1 MTQAYRSVLAEVLT
15 RADHDAGWRVR
26 HVEPWWMVTPPRHQ
40 PRRQGWKLHVSATVV
55 SAPQVLERAGRVLV
69 AHGCAF
75 KFATRPK
82 VTAELTGTR
91 AVRAQSGKFLT
102 AYPADDDQLRLIA
115 EELSEATAGLPG
127 PAILSDRRHRP
138 GSLVHYRYGCFA
150 RPRLLNDEG
159 FYEGRLV
166 APDGSLHPDERNP
179 WFSPPPWAED
189 PFAAAERVPAA
200 PRREGEPRRK
210 GEPVLLA
217 GRYLVK
223 EAIRHSNRGG
233 VYRAEDTRSGETVLL
248 KEARPHVGVDPQGR
262 DARDRLRYE
271 AEVLDGLAPRGITP
285 RVRELFEAGGHLF
298 LVEDLIPGRNLQQW
312 TAEHLD
318 RGDGQVPV
326 AAARTLARRL
336 VGLVG
341 ELHAAG
347 LVLRDLKPG
356 NVIMTPQ
363 DRPVLVDLELAV
375 RFGATAHPAGTRGF
389 TDPGYLDGPSVEPVV
404 GPVPAP
410 GPEADCFSLGATLLH
425 AVAGIS
431 PVLAA
436 DSAPAR
442 PAGERLAALL
452 AAAAADLPALRALA
466 PLITGLTAEMPRRW
480 TVARAAAFLDGE
492 AAPAAPAVPTAGYPA
507 APPTASRVTAER
519 LIEDG
524 LAHLAATM
532 DTAAEYLWPAPRS
545 LPNGD
550 PCNVQLGAAG
560 LLAVLARAVRCG
572 YEAARPALREAADWL
587 DARLAEPDRI
597 LPGLHFGR
605 SGTAWAL
612 HDAATTLDDC
622 RLADRALALA
632 LRIPLASGSADVCHG
647 LAGAGLTQ
655 LHLWRRTDDRR
666 FADRARECADG
677 LLQLLTSGQSDQSDQ
692 SGGSGQPRR
701 SGVDWPLGPRF
712 RAELAGST
720 HYGFAH
726 GVAGNAAFLL
736 AAGRELR
743 RPELTGIALGGG
755 DALCALTDWRDGAAY
770 WPKGPGRT
778 ERPGLNYWCHGS
790 SGIGT
795 FLLRLWQE
803 TGDRRHLAHAEGAA
817 LAVHRDRH
825 RLGPGSCHGL
835 AGNAEL
841 LLDLAAAT
849 GDDRHLARADDL
861 IQGIALRAT
870 LRDGRH
876 LVPDD
881 TLREVTAA
889 YNVGYGGVLDLL
901 LRRLHGG
908 PRSWLVDRPAADPHH
923 HHHPSPG
930 EGG

>member
-1 MTQAYRSVLAEVLT
+1 
-15 RADHDAGWRVR
+15 
-26 HVEPWWMVTPPRHQ
+26 MVTPPRHVL
-40 PRRQGWKLHVSATVV
+40 RRQGWKLHLSATVA
-55 SAPQVLERAGRVLV
+55 SAPEVLERAGRVLV
-69 AHGCAF
+69 ARGCAF
-75 KFATRPK
+75 KFAAGPR

-91 AVRAQSGKFLT
+91 ATRAQSGKFLT
-102 AYPADDDQLRLIA
+102 AYPADDGQLRMIA
-115 EELSEATAGLPG
+115 EELSEATLGLPG
-127 PAILSDRRHRP
+127 PAILSDRRYRP
-138 GSLVHYRYGCFA
+138 DSVVHYRYGCFV

-166 APDGSLHPDERNP
+166 APDGSLRTDERNP

-189 PFAAAERVPAA
+189 PFVEAPSTDTPSTEAPLTDTPSTGAKPAAAA
-200 PRREGEPRRK
+200 PRRR

-217 GRYLVK
+217 GRYLVR

-248 KEARPHVGVDPQGR
+248 KEARPHVGADPEGR
-262 DARDRLRYE
+262 DARDRLRHE
-271 AEVLDGLAPRGITP
+271 AGVLDELAPRGVTP

-326 AAARTLARRL
+326 AAALRLA
-336 VGLVG
+336 G
-341 ELHAAG
+341 ELLGLIRQVHAAG
-347 LVLRDLKPG
+347 LVLRDFKPG
-356 NVIMTPQ
+356 NVIMTPD

-375 RFGATAHPAGTRGF
+375 PFGSTAYPAGTRGF
-389 TDPGYLDGPSVEPVV
+389 TDPGYLDAPRGPDDRGGDPDDPVV
-404 GPVPAP
+404 RPVPAP

-425 AVAGIS
+425 AAAGIR
-431 PVLAA
+431 PVLAP
-436 DSAPAR
+436 DGAPVR
-442 PAGERLAALL
+442 PTGERLAALL
-452 AAAAADLPALRALA
+452 AAAIPDRPALRALA
-466 PLITGLTAEMPRRW
+466 PLVTGLTADGSRRW
-480 TVARAAAFLDGE
+480 TPAQAE
-492 AAPAAPAVPTAGYPA
+492 AYFVRETTPHPAAHERPPE
-507 APPTASRVTAER
+507 PPTVRR

-524 LAHLAATM
+524 LDHLAATM
-532 DTAAEYLWPAPRS
+532 DTSAEYLWPAPRS
-545 LPNGD
+545 LPYGD

-560 LLAVLARAVRCG
+560 VLAVLARAVRRG
-572 YEAARPALREAADWL
+572 YETARPVLREAADWL
-587 DARLAEPDRI
+587 DVRLAEPGRI

-605 SGTAWAL
+605 SGAAWAL
-612 HDAATTLDDC
+612 HDAAATLDD
-622 RLADRALALA
+622 RQLADRALAYA
-632 LRIPLASGSADVCHG
+632 LRTPLASGSTDVCHG

-655 LHLWRRTDDRR
+655 LHLWRCTGDRR
-666 FADRARECADG
+666 FANRARECADG
-677 LLQLLTSGQSDQSDQ
+677 LLHLLKAG
-692 SGGSGQPRR
+692 R
-701 SGVDWPLGPRF
+701 GVDWPLGPEF

-743 RPELTGIALGGG
+743 RPELTDIALGGG
-755 DALCALTDWRDGAAY
+755 EALCALTDWRDGAAY

-803 TGDRRHLAHAEGAA
+803 TGHERHLAHAEGAA
-817 LAVHRDRH
+817 LAAHRDRH
-825 RLGPGSCHGL
+825 RLGPGTCHGL

-841 LLDLAAAT
+841 LLDLSAAT
-849 GDDRHLARADDL
+849 GDARHLARADDL
-861 IQGIALRAT
+861 VHGIALRAAR
-870 LRDGRH
+870 RDGRY

-889 YNVGYGGVLDLL
+889 YNVGFGGVLDVL
-901 LRRLHGG
+901 LRRRHGG

-923 HHHPSPG
+923 HPSPG
-930 EGG
+930 KGE